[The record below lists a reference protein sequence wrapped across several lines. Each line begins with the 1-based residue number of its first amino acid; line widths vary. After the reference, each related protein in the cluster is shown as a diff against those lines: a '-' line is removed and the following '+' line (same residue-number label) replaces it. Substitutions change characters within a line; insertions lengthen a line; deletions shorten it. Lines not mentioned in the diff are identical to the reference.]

1 MKEVNTKVYNEFLKN
16 DFKELKV
23 KKLKKEIKFESVS
36 SLNSIKES
44 IDEYNVYLNAEIS
57 YVSDESISNE
67 VSIILK

>member
-23 KKLKKEIKFESVS
+23 KKLKKEIKFERVS

-57 YVSDESISNE
+57 YVSDESNSNE

>member
-57 YVSDESISNE
+57 YVSDESNSNE